1 MRVPAKYCYYIPVGE
16 VQDDKSIMKNNPLIS
31 ILLPVYNTS
40 AYLHQ
45 CLDSVLAQTYT
56 NLQVVLVDDGSK
68 DNSLEI
74 CQQYA
79 AKDSRIEV
87 YHQENQGVATAR
99 NVLLSKIKGDYFL
112 FVDSDDWIEP
122 IMVEYLLS
130 RAIVYKAEMVT
141 CGMVKNDDE
150 PSTVAHEKSCCQD
163 DVIKEFLRHV
173 SFNGS
178 LCNKLSSVQLLKK
191 DPRFNSKISYG
202 EDALF
207 CWELLKEAKTIVVS
221 DRQLYHYRMNAAS
234 LSHLNWTPEKKG
246 SGHLVWKSITEDVAN
261 NYPQYL
267 DIAKARYAIED
278 MWGLYF
284 ASLSGYPHDEHIRER
299 QLNIRRNLKLICSS
313 GLVSKNKVITACAL
327 AFCYPLGKLLK
338 YIAK

>member
-1 MRVPAKYCYYIPVGE
+1 M
-16 VQDDKSIMKNNPLIS
+16 NNPLIS

-79 AKDSRIEV
+79 VKDPRVEV

-122 IMVEYLLS
+122 LMVEYMFS
-130 RAIVYKAEMVT
+130 RVMAYNVGMVT
-141 CGMVKNDDE
+141 CAKVLNDTDNFE
-150 PSTVAHEKSCCQD
+150 SAKEDIWKQD
-163 DVIKEFLRHV
+163 KLLKKFLRHV
-173 SFNGS
+173 NFSGA
-178 LCNKLSSVQLLKK
+178 LWNKLFKTSLLGKAQFRT
-191 DPRFNSKISYG
+191 DIWYG

-207 CWELLKEAKTIVVS
+207 TWQLIQNVDKVCVTNK
-221 DRQLYHYRMNAAS
+221 QLYNHRINKGSISAQ
-234 LSHLNWTPEKKG
+234 NWTPDKKG
-246 SGHLVWKSITEDVAN
+246 SGHLVWKSITDDVAKTYPQYIDVAN
-261 NYPQYL
+261 
-267 DIAKARYAIED
+267 ARYATED
-278 MWGLYF
+278 MWGIYY
-284 ASLSGYPHDEHIRER
+284 ASLCNYPYDEHIRER
-299 QLNIRRNLKLICSS
+299 QLNVKKHFSEIKKS
-313 GLVSKNKVITACAL
+313 GFLGN
-327 AFCYPLGKLLK
+327 GKLFFAWITCRWYGFGWILRAIRK
-338 YIAK
+338 VKGQD

>member
-1 MRVPAKYCYYIPVGE
+1 M
-16 VQDDKSIMKNNPLIS
+16 NNPLVS

-40 AYLHQ
+40 AYLRQ

-79 AKDSRIEV
+79 TKDSRIEV

-122 IMVEYLLS
+122 LMVEYLLS
-130 RAIVYKAEMVT
+130 RALAYKADMVT
-141 CGMVKNDDE
+141 CGMVKNDAE
-150 PSTVAHEKSCCQD
+150 PSTTAHEKSCTQD
-163 DVIKEFLRHV
+163 EVIKEFLRHV
-173 SFNGS
+173 NFNGS
-178 LCNKLSSVQLLKK
+178 LCNKFTNVTLLHNE
-191 DPRFNSKISYG
+191 PRFHRGISYG

-207 CWELLKEAKTIVVS
+207 CWELLKEAKGGIVVT
-221 DRQLYHYRMNAAS
+221 DKQLYHYRMNAAS

-246 SGHLVWKSITEDVAN
+246 SGSITWRLISEDACKL
-261 NYPQYL
+261 YPQYA
-267 DIAKARYAIED
+267 DIVNARYAIED
-278 MWGLYF
+278 MWGLYY
-284 ASLSGYPHDEHIRER
+284 ASLANYSYDEEIAKRQKHVRESFGLIKHSGF
-299 QLNIRRNLKLICSS
+299 
-313 GLVSKNKVITACAL
+313 VSKNKLFFAWITCRWYGFGWVL
-327 AFCYPLGKLLK
+327 RFIRKLK
-338 YIAK
+338 GQD

>member
-1 MRVPAKYCYYIPVGE
+1 M
-16 VQDDKSIMKNNPLIS
+16 NNPLIS

-79 AKDSRIEV
+79 VKDSRFEV

-112 FVDSDDWIEP
+112 FVDSHDWIELN
-122 IMVEYLLS
+122 MVEFLVGKALNS
-130 RAIVYKAEMVT
+130 QADIVV
-141 CGMVKNDDE
+141 CGMVNNDGAC
-150 PSTVAHEKSCCQD
+150 SEKYKEERMDQETT
-163 DVIKEFLRHV
+163 IKKFLFHKEL
-173 SFNGS
+173 SGS
-178 LCNKLSSVQLLKK
+178 LWNKLVKTSLLQGI
-191 DPRFNSKISYG
+191 RFDNRISYG

-207 CWELLKEAKTIVVS
+207 CWHALQRIRTIVQT
-221 DRQLYHYRMNAAS
+221 DRQLYHYRMNENS

-246 SGHLVWKSITEDVAN
+246 SGHLVWEAITNETQTLW
-261 NYPQYL
+261 PQYL
-267 DIAKARYAIED
+267 DIAKARFAMED
-278 MWGLYF
+278 FWGLYY
-284 ASLSGYPHDEHIRER
+284 AALCDYPYDEYIKKL
-299 QLNIRRNLKLICSS
+299 QLNIRKNLRLIRKLEM
-313 GLVSKNKVITACAL
+313 GSKNKIVAAYAL
-327 AFCYPLGKLLK
+327 SYCYVLGKLLK
-338 YIAK
+338 YMSKRI

>member
-1 MRVPAKYCYYIPVGE
+1 MN
-16 VQDDKSIMKNNPLIS
+16 NNPLIS

-45 CLDSVLAQTYT
+45 CLDSVLTQTYT

-79 AKDSRIEV
+79 AQDPRVEV

-122 IMVEYLLS
+122 LMVEYLLS
-130 RAIVYKAEMVT
+130 QVMAYNVEMVT
-141 CGMVKNDDE
+141 CAKVQKDSDKG
-150 PSTVAHEKSCCQD
+150 KSAMEELWNQD
-163 DVIKEFLRHV
+163 KLLKEFLRHV
-173 SFNGS
+173 NFSGA
-178 LCNKLSSVQLLKK
+178 LWNKLFKTSLLG
-191 DPRFNSKISYG
+191 DARFRTDIWYG

-207 CWELLKEAKTIVVS
+207 TWQLIQNVDKVCVTNK
-221 DRQLYHYRMNAAS
+221 QLYNHRINEGSISAQ
-234 LSHLNWTPEKKG
+234 NWTPEKKG
-246 SGHLVWKSITEDVAN
+246 SGHLVWKSITDDVAKTHPQYIDVAN
-261 NYPQYL
+261 
-267 DIAKARYAIED
+267 ARYATED

-284 ASLSGYPHDEHIRER
+284 ASLANYPYDEHIRER
-299 QLNIRRNLKLICSS
+299 QLNVKNHLSVIKKAEYL
-313 GLVSKNKVITACAL
+313 SK
-327 AFCYPLGKLLK
+327 GKLLFTWIICHWYGFGWILRAIRK
-338 YIAK
+338 VKGQE